1 MECKMSRPLLEMK
14 NINKKFAG
22 VAALTNANL
31 EIFPGEIH
39 ALVGQNGAGKSTLI
53 KILTGYYSRDT
64 GEINYDGQSIN
75 FKSPREAQL
84 NGISTI
90 YQEINLVGYRSITE
104 NICLGR
110 KFSNWGFLDWKTMR
124 STARELLAKFQ
135 INIDV
140 DQPLENFS
148 TAIQQMV
155 AIARAVGFASKL
167 VIMDEPTSSLD
178 DREVDVLFGVIR
190 KLKEQGI
197 SVIFVSHKIDE
208 LFAICDR
215 ITILRDGLTVRSG
228 SMSQMNRFEL
238 VASMLGRDIN
248 TVKRSGSTSF
258 GKQVFEK
265 KETLIEVS
273 HIKSAPRVRDVSLSI
288 NRGEIVGL
296 AGLLGSGR
304 SETAR
309 LIFGAGKK
317 QAGKIT
323 LKGQSFDPKRPK
335 DAIDAGIGFCTE
347 DRKTEGIIPDLS
359 VQENI
364 TLAFL
369 PKLTKFGFVDKNA
382 QYEIAQQFVDKL
394 KIKCS
399 NIEQPI
405 KQLSGGNQQKVLLAR
420 WLCMNPELLILDE
433 PTRGI
438 DVGAKAEVQGLIG
451 NLAKQGLSVLMVSS
465 EIEEIF
471 EGAHK
476 AFVLRD
482 GKKVAELSGED
493 LDETH
498 LLHAMAHGDTTF
510 EGEILK

>member
-1 MECKMSRPLLEMK
+1 MENQVSRPLLEMK
-14 NINKKFAG
+14 QIDKKFAG

-31 EIFPGEIH
+31 QIFPGEIH

-53 KILTGYYSRDT
+53 KILTGYYTRDA
-64 GEINYDGQSIN
+64 GEIIFDGRPID
-75 FKSPREAQL
+75 FTSPREAQS

-90 YQEINLVGYRSITE
+90 YQEINLVGYRSVTE

-110 KFSNWGFLDWKTMR
+110 KFSQWGLLDWKAMR
-124 STARELLAKFQ
+124 ATARDLLAKFK
-135 INIDV
+135 IDI
-140 DQPLENFS
+140 DIDEPLENFS

-178 DREVDVLFGVIR
+178 DREVEVLFSVIR
-190 KLKEQGI
+190 QLKDQGI

-228 SMSQMNRFEL
+228 SMSDINRLEL
-238 VASMLGRDIN
+238 VSSMLGRDIN
-248 TVKRSGSTSF
+248 LVKRSGTTSF
-258 GKQVFEK
+258 GKHKLETHD
-265 KETLIEVS
+265 TLIDVS
-273 HIKSAPRVRDVSLSI
+273 HIRSAPRVRDVSLSI

-309 LIFGAGKK
+309 IIFGAEYK
-317 QAGKIT
+317 QAGNIN
-323 LKGQSFDPKRPK
+323 LKGKSFNPQQPK

-359 VQENI
+359 VRENL
-364 TLAFL
+364 TLALL
-369 PKLTKFGFVDKNA
+369 PKLTKMGIVDKNA
-382 QYEIAQQFVDKL
+382 QDEIARKFVVSL

-399 NIEQPI
+399 SIDQPI

-438 DVGAKAEVQGLIG
+438 DVGAKAEIQNLIG
-451 NLAKQGLSVLMVSS
+451 DLAAQGLSVLMVSS
-465 EIEEIF
+465 EFEEIF

-476 AFVLRD
+476 AVVLRD
-482 GKKVAELSGED
+482 GIKVAELSGD
-493 LDETH
+493 VLDEAH
-498 LLHAMAHGDTTF
+498 LLYAMAHGDADF
-510 EGEILK
+510 KGEITK